1 MRPPSAERPAPPGRP
16 PRIPETLYLNDSA
29 AVAPWQPRD
38 IRSLRSVANLTRR
51 DGVEFMEL
59 VPRVPVHSEVTA
71 YSLSDLPRA
80 LDDLRASRL
89 SGAAVVRL

>member
-38 IRSLRSVANLTRR
+38 IRSLRSVASTIVN
-51 DGVEFMEL
+51 GVVLGGL
-59 VPRVPVHSEVTA
+59 VVFTTPVAVIMLAAHLLAGVA
-71 YSLSDLPRA
+71 
-80 LDDLRASRL
+80 
-89 SGAAVVRL
+89 GARGVR